1 MKWNHEIMFLTR
13 GFEKKKNEGE
23 KERKTEE
30 KRRPVTQSKW
40 GLFVLVSQD
49 VARKLVVASW
59 LKVY

>member
-1 MKWNHEIMFLTR
+1 MKN
-13 GFEKKKNEGE
+13 KKNEGE

-40 GLFVLVSQD
+40 GFFVLVSQD
-49 VARKLVVASW
+49 VAGKLAVASW